1 MLLTLTVSPEALE
14 DVGCLHA
21 LGPRGLTA
29 CHRIVARRSMG
40 LNAQPPTIH
49 SWAHLFMQHL
59 DPAGAPQ
66 EGPDEPPCRKPV
78 QSPLTPHSTNA

>member
-49 SWAHLFMQHL
+49 SWLTCSCSTWTLQ
-59 DPAGAPQ
+59 
-66 EGPDEPPCRKPV
+66 GPHKKVQTSPPVGNQC
-78 QSPLTPHSTNA
+78 SCT